1 MKISL
6 AIVPVAVV
14 LMLTGLLPAAALG
27 DTARLDVYPPD
38 VQLDNARDRQR
49 FIVVATR
56 ADGVTQDVTAKAKA
70 VVADARLAKLE
81 GTTLVPLAD
90 GQTRLEVEFAGQKVS
105 VPVTVRSASASGP
118 LSFKLDVMPVF
129 MRSGCNSGSCHGSA
143 RGKDGFRLS
152 LFGFD
157 PDGDYYRLTRELGFR
172 RINLALPEESL
183 LLEKATGAVPH
194 TGGKRFDAQSPY
206 YATLLGWLRNGAP
219 SDPGPPPEVRSLE
232 LFPRQVVLEGEQSQ
246 QMIVRAKYS
255 DGSDRDVTDLALF
268 LSNND
273 NSAPIG
279 PTGLVKS
286 AKRGEA
292 FVLARFAT
300 KTVGSQVLVLPA
312 GLDYVPSQE
321 PPANYIDELVGAKL
335 RKLRILPSGL
345 SSDAV
350 FLRRVTLDIT
360 GRLPT
365 EDEYRAFLD
374 DKDPARRSKLVDR
387 LLERK
392 EFAEIWAMKWAE
404 LLMIKSTGQVSRKA
418 AFLYANWL
426 TERISRGE
434 PLDQMVRELLS
445 ARGGTFDNPAANFY
459 QVETDTL
466 KTSENVAQVFLGLRI
481 QCSQCHNH
489 PFDRWTMNDY
499 YSFAAFFAQIGRK
512 QAEDSR
518 ETIVFNR
525 GDGAVTHPV
534 SGRVMEPQFLGG
546 PPADCKGRDRREVLA
561 EWLTA
566 PDNPYFAPSIANRIW
581 AHFFGIGI
589 CEPVDDVRV
598 SNPPSNPEL
607 MQALGKKLVEYQ
619 YDFRKLVRDIC
630 NSRAYQR
637 TTQPNATNADDQR
650 NFAHG
655 RVRRIQAEMLLD
667 CISQATQTKDKFR
680 GLPLG
685 ARAVQIADGETSNY
699 FLATF
704 GRSRRESVCTCDVKT
719 DPTLSQALH
728 LLNGDTVA
736 EKIRAGGA
744 VKQLLD
750 AGRSPEDVIRTLYVR
765 CLSREPEPE
774 ELQKLVKL
782 AENDKNDKK
791 QQALEDV
798 FWALLNSQE
807 FLFNH

>member
-1 MKISL
+1 L
-6 AIVPVAVV
+6 AFFSTSVV
-14 LMLTGLLPAAALG
+14 LMLTACLSVVAAAPG
-27 DTARLDVYPPD
+27 DATRLDVYPPD
-38 VQLDNARDRQR
+38 VQLDNARSRQR
-49 FIVVATR
+49 FIAVATR
-56 ADGVTQDVTAKAKA
+56 PDGVTQDVTAKARA
-70 VVADARLAKLE
+70 VLADAKPAKLE

-90 GQTRLEVEFAGQKVS
+90 GRTRLEVEFAGRKVV
-105 VPVTVRSASASGP
+105 VPVTVRQASVSP
-118 LSFKLDVMPVF
+118 PVSFKLDVVPVF
-129 MRSGCNSGSCHGSA
+129 MRAGCNTGSCHGSA

-157 PDGDYYRLTRELGFR
+157 PDGDYFRLTREVGFR

-183 LLEKATGAVPH
+183 LLEKASGVVPH
-194 TGGKRFDAQSPY
+194 SGGKRFDAQSPY
-206 YATLLGWLRNGAP
+206 HAALLEWLRNGAP
-219 SDPGPPPEVRSLE
+219 ADPAPPPEVRSLE
-232 LFPRQVVLEGEQSQ
+232 LFPRQVVLEGEQTQ
-246 QMIVRAKYS
+246 QMIVRANYS
-255 DGSDRDVTDLALF
+255 DGSRRDVTDLAVF

-273 NSAPIG
+273 NSAPVG

-312 GLDYVPSQE
+312 GLEYVPPQE
-321 PPANYIDELVGAKL
+321 PPANYVDELVGAKL
-335 RKLRILPSGL
+335 RKLRILPSGTA
-345 SSDAV
+345 SDAV

-365 EDEYRAFLD
+365 EEEYHAFLG

-404 LLMIKSTGQVSRKA
+404 LLMIKSTNQVSYKS

-426 TERISRGE
+426 TERISKGE

-445 ARGGTFDNPAANFY
+445 ARGGTFDNPATNFY

-481 QCSQCHNH
+481 QCAQCHNH

-512 QAEDSR
+512 QGEDYR
-518 ETIVFNR
+518 ETVVFNR
-525 GDGAVTHPV
+525 ADGNVTHPV

-566 PDNPYFAPSIANRIW
+566 PDNPYFAPSVANRVW

-589 CEPVDDVRV
+589 CEPVDDIRV

-607 MQALGKKLVEYQ
+607 MEALGKKLVEYK

-630 NSRAYQR
+630 ASRTYQR

-667 CISQATQTKDKFR
+667 CISQVTDTKDKFR

-699 FLATF
+699 FLTTF
-704 GRSRRESVCTCDVKT
+704 GRSPRESVCTCDVKT

-728 LLNGDTVA
+728 LLNGDTVG
-736 EKIRAGGA
+736 EKIRSGGA
-744 VKQLLD
+744 VKKLLD
-750 AGRSPEDVIRTLYVR
+750 AGKSTEDVIRTLYVR
-765 CLSREPEPE
+765 CLSREPEFE
-774 ELQKLVKL
+774 ELQRVAKLV
-782 AENDKNDKK
+782 DNDKK
-791 QQALEDV
+791 EQALEDV
-798 FWALLNSQE
+798 FWALLNSRE

>member
-1 MKISL
+1 MKTFS
-6 AIVPVAVV
+6 PVIPVILLIFAAS
-14 LMLTGLLPAAALG
+14 LPAAAAPT
-27 DTARLDVYPPD
+27 DTARLNVYPPD

-56 ADGVTQDVTAKAKA
+56 ADGVTQDVTAKARA
-70 VVADARLAKLE
+70 LLADAKFAKIE
-81 GTTLVPLAD
+81 GTTLAPLAD
-90 GQTRLEVEFAGQKVS
+90 GQTRLEVEYAGQKVS
-105 VPVTVRSASASGP
+105 VPVTVRQASVSPA

-183 LLEKATGAVPH
+183 LLEKATGSVPH
-194 TGGKRFDAQSPY
+194 SGGKRFDAQSAY
-206 YATLLGWLRNGAP
+206 YATLLEWLRNGAP
-219 SDPGPPPEVRSLE
+219 GDSGPPPEVQSLE
-232 LFPRQVVLEGEQSQ
+232 LFPRQVVLEGDQRQ

-255 DGSDRDVTDLALF
+255 DGSDRDVTDLAVF

-273 NSAPIG
+273 NSASIS
-279 PTGLVKS
+279 PTGLVQA

-300 KTVGSQVLVLPA
+300 KTVGSQVLALPA
-312 GLDYVPSQE
+312 GLDYTPPAE
-321 PPANYIDELVGAKL
+321 PAANYIDELVGAKL

-345 SSDAV
+345 CSDPV
-350 FLRRVTLDIT
+350 FLRRVTLDVT

-365 EDEYRAFLD
+365 EDEYHAFLA

-392 EFAEIWAMKWAE
+392 EFAELWAMKWAE
-404 LLMIKSTGQVSRKA
+404 LLMIKSTNQVSYKA

-445 ARGGTFDNPAANFY
+445 ARGGTFDNPATNFY
-459 QVETDTL
+459 QVETGTL

-481 QCSQCHNH
+481 QCAQCHNH

-499 YSFAAFFAQIGRK
+499 YSFAAFFSQIGRK
-512 QAEDSR
+512 QGEDYR
-518 ETIVFNR
+518 EKIVFNR
-525 GDGAVTHPV
+525 AGGEVTHPV
-534 SGRVMEPQFLGG
+534 SGRVMEPRFLGG

-561 EWLTA
+561 QWLTS
-566 PDNPYFAPSIANRIW
+566 PDNPYFAPSVANRIW

-607 MQALGKKLVEYQ
+607 MEALGKKLVEYK

-630 NSRAYQR
+630 NSRTYQR
-637 TTQPNATNADDQR
+637 TTQPNPSNAGDQR
-650 NFAHG
+650 NFAHAL
-655 RVRRIQAEMLLD
+655 VRRIQAEMLLD
-667 CISQATQTKDKFR
+667 CISQSTQTRDKFR

-685 ARAVQIADGETSNY
+685 ARAVQIADGATTNY
-699 FLATF
+699 FLNTF
-704 GRSRRESVCTCDVKT
+704 GRSPRESVCTCDVKT

-736 EKIRAGGA
+736 GKIRTGGV
-744 VKQLLD
+744 VKTLLD
-750 AGRSPEDVIRTLYVR
+750 AGKSPEDVVRTLYVR
-765 CLSREPEPE
+765 CLSREAEPE
-774 ELQKLVKL
+774 ELQKLAKL
-782 AENDKNDKK
+782 VENDKR
-791 QQALEDV
+791 QEALEDV